1 MKQIKKRICTLL
13 AFCLLFSSMGFC
25 LGMSAPTDRADRS
38 MEVCSSGV
46 SERGLFTLIQ
56 IVLEGEDGKITA
68 RAINRF
74 TLFPSVVSVYVE
86 LYCSDTYQ
94 GSFLTMDLVAWD
106 HIDDLDQGHEL
117 SVTVPTNGE
126 HKYWCARARYK
137 FDNRD
142 WVEKLTPVYLRNGK
156 GEAITS

>member
-106 HIDDLDQGHEL
+106 HIDDFDQGHEL

-126 HKYWCARARYK
+126 QKYWRARTQYRL
-137 FDNRD
+137 DESD
-142 WVEKLTPVYLRNGK
+142 WKSGETETLLYDANGMVI
-156 GEAITS
+156 E